1 MSASKPTPETEGS
14 PPVLVSPV
22 LVSTVTPVYRG
33 ADTVAELAARLDAV
47 RRRWQDDGW
56 PFELVESIFVDDA
69 SVDESAAVLARLE
82 DEFDFVRV
90 VTLSRNFG
98 QHPATAAG
106 ILHSSGDW
114 VLTLDEDLQ
123 HRPEDAEQLL
133 ERATTRSLDVVYAR
147 PSGDVHRSWYRD
159 RASRGYKQ
167 LLAVSTGDPNVRL
180 FNSYRAVRGSV
191 ARAAAAVV
199 GHDTFLD
206 IAIGWFTQRVGARR
220 LELLDSREEGGYGL
234 RSLLSHARRAM
245 ISSQTKWL
253 RMGAAVGIGALSLSL
268 VLLGWILV
276 QKLVAPESIVV
287 RGWASLFLTT
297 TFFGGL
303 VAFLVGVALE
313 YLRTLVLG
321 AHGKPSFFVVDRS
334 LDALPRRFFAR
345 RSLEADAAPDPSGP
359 RVDG

>member
-1 MSASKPTPETEGS
+1 MSLAPDSS
-14 PPVLVSPV
+14 PLRDDPDAGRRV

-33 ADTVAELAARLDAV
+33 DRTLDEMAARLDAV
-47 RRRWQDDGW
+47 RRRWRDDGW

-69 SVDESAAVLARLE
+69 SVDESSAALERLE
-82 DEFDFVRV
+82 AEYDFVRV

-123 HRPEDAEQLL
+123 HRPEDADYLL
-133 ERATTRSLDVVYAR
+133 ERATTGGLDVVYAQ
-147 PSGDVHRSWYRD
+147 PSGVVHRSWYRD
-159 RASRGYKQ
+159 RASRGYKH
-167 LLAVSTGDPNVRL
+167 LLSVSTGDPNVRS
-180 FNSYRAVRGSV
+180 FNSFRAVRGSI
-191 ARAAAAVV
+191 ARAAAAVAQ
-199 GHDTFLD
+199 HDTFLD
-206 IAIGWFTQRVGARR
+206 IAIGWFTQRVGSRH
-220 LELLDSREEGGYGL
+220 LELLDSREGGYTFGK
-234 RSLLSHARRAM
+234 LLSHARRAM

-253 RMGAAVGIGALSLSL
+253 RLGAAVGIGALSLS
-268 VLLGWILV
+268 VLLLAWILV

-297 TFFGGL
+297 AFFGGL
-303 VAFLVGVALE
+303 VSFLVGVSLE

-334 LDALPRRFFAR
+334 LDAGPRRFFAR
-345 RSLEADAAPDPSGP
+345 HPLDVPNDDAAS
-359 RVDG
+359 DGTSSAN